1 MEIKSL
7 SLGVN
12 LVKKT
17 GKNNEYFTDLG
28 EVKKGGRKTF
38 IVRFSSPSKL
48 ENPFVT
54 ASCSSCTRAEIKQA
68 KENSFEVQITFSGKA
83 LGGFNKYVLVY
94 LKTGGVKQMHR
105 INFSGNVVR

>member
-12 LVKKT
+12 LVEKT
-17 GKNNEYFTDLG
+17 GKNNEFFADLG
-28 EVKKGGRKTF
+28 EVKKGKSKTF
-38 IVRFSSPSKL
+38 IVGYSSPSKI
-48 ENPFVT
+48 ENPFAT
-54 ASCSSCTRAEIKQA
+54 ASCTSCTRAQVNEIE
-68 KENSFEVQITFSGKA
+68 ENSFKVQITFSGKA

-94 LKTGGVKQMHR
+94 LKTRGVKQMYR